1 MRVAGEQGLNRH
13 RRDKVEV
20 VRKGFHLAVTAI
32 PDTPHHAGAWSPSLK
47 RGILKKSPLK
57 RGGDRSPEQWG
68 VSLSRLKTQL
78 VARYTVSSTFK
89 LIFNNSQAH
98 ESTVIVGYRNCVA
111 KE

>member
-1 MRVAGEQGLNRH
+1 MVPLSQEGNIE
-13 RRDKVEV
+13 KVPSK
-20 VRKGFHLAVTAI
+20 KG
-32 PDTPHHAGAWSPSLK
+32 
-47 RGILKKSPLK
+47 
-57 RGGDRSPEQWG
+57 GGDRSPEQWG